1 MNSEQ
6 RVVDCERKEDDGL
19 RAFQRSAYFNPLPAA
34 LVSTNRSGSTLLLHC
49 LDSHPQIG
57 CERNEPLSPREPW
70 ARLKV
75 KRHDLMRVL
84 WRRGGYRVSM
94 FKLTYRQLRWV
105 GTEIL
110 QENEVRLLHL
120 HRRNA
125 LRVIVSSII
134 NTAVVRGE
142 MEHPP
147 HSFEPVLAVAT
158 VHLEPE
164 AFVTSCHN
172 YLDKVRA
179 MRRLLK
185 GLGLPVLYLK
195 YADLV
200 GEEGREVSQLP
211 AETAARI
218 CQHLG
223 VDQAPLF
230 SQTRRINP
238 RPLAEIVEN
247 WEEVRGAVVE
257 GGLGRF
263 LEK

>member
-1 MNSEQ
+1 MK
-6 RVVDCERKEDDGL
+6 ERDEP
-19 RAFQRSAYFNPLPAA
+19 RAFQRSAYFNPMPAA
-34 LVSTNRSGSTLLLHC
+34 LVATNRSGSTLLLHC

-110 QENEVRLLHL
+110 QENEVRLIHL

-125 LRVIVSSII
+125 LRVIVSSVI

-147 HSFEPVLAVAT
+147 HSFEPVRQVAT
-158 VHLEPE
+158 VRLEPE
-164 AFVTSCHN
+164 EFVASCHS

-179 MRRLLK
+179 MRRRLK
-185 GLGLPVLYLK
+185 GLGLPVLYLT
-195 YADLV
+195 YSDLV
-200 GEEGREVSQLP
+200 GQEGREVRQLP
-211 AETAARI
+211 VRTVCWI
-218 CQHLG
+218 CDHLR
-223 VDQAPLF
+223 VDRYPMY

-247 WEEVRGAVVE
+247 WQEVRAAVVE

-263 LEK
+263 LSEK